1 MWQCVI
7 HWPGLLASKSQA
19 TCWPGWVVGGALANG
34 QVRTASDAVRQAGK
48 YKQAVR
54 AANDECVTEGAA

>member
-1 MWQCVI
+1 MKW
-7 HWPGLLASKSQA
+7 L
-19 TCWPGWVVGGALANG
+19 WVVGGALANG

-48 YKQAVR
+48 YKQAVQ